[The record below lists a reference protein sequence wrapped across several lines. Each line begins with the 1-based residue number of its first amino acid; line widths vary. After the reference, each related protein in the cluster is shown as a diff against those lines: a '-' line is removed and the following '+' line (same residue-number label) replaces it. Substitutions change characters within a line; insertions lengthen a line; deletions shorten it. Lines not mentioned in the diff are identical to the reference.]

1 MATLQA
7 DLILIGAGYAGIC
20 AFEAASHHLSKG
32 SRVVVVDR
40 NEKWGG
46 MWNHVYDY
54 VRLHQP
60 YKNFTAGAR
69 QWSIGSTKPD
79 HYLARKGEIL
89 SHFTDISLVS
99 IAEKELDV
107 VFLFSHEID
116 NAQLQNVRTC
126 IITEKQQAD
135 NDKNTSKNKQVQVV
149 AYPVGILSTTSA
161 PRVTV
166 TGDRMINAVGFDIL
180 RKLPLSLSASSNR
193 VHSLT
198 PADILTGSFTSL
210 THFSTPSTAPI
221 WVVGSG
227 KTAMDVIYH
236 IAKKEPSLVS
246 RLRCVSGR
254 GTWFLN
260 REKFFP
266 TGWYEQY
273 VPSMRTSSDLLF
285 DILEKYDGNN
295 AQHVYQEMCASS
307 NAMHSAIPNPSSFVL
322 GISSTEEINVVRQ
335 ILSPP
340 TDKIVKGYLVD
351 VIDDDDASSSSSSS
365 SSTGVRLLLRDLSGK
380 HFDRSSPQGT
390 IIINATDN
398 LTEENANRFVPVID
412 SSGLVLSP
420 QRLCGFTG
428 PSATLCV
435 HAWYA
440 GTLSRVW
447 KILPRLCID
456 IENKSVAGLHLM
468 SCVVLNTAAVMS
480 VIPKTW
486 IQQWIANGNS
496 AVERYP
502 MYRMIGTG
510 LRAKRL
516 FPLLMNKFGII
527 MKERYTDKEPYNY
540 VVKERS
546 NSDQVLARL

>member
-1 MATLQA
+1 MATLHA
-7 DLILIGAGYAGIC
+7 DLILVGAGYAGIC
-20 AFEAASHHLSKG
+20 AFEAASHHLVKG
-32 SRVVVVDR
+32 ARVVVIDR

-46 MWNHVYDY
+46 MWTTVYDY

-69 QWSIGSTKPD
+69 QWAIGSTKPAK
-79 HYLARKGEIL
+79 YLARKGEIL
-89 SHFTDISLVS
+89 SHFEDIALAS

-107 VFLFSHEID
+107 VFLFSHEVV
-116 NAQLQNVRTC
+116 QLQHVR
-126 IITEKQQAD
+126 IIEKQSGHNAGQ
-135 NDKNTSKNKQVQVV
+135 KQVQVV
-149 AYPVGILSTTSA
+149 AKPVGVLATTSA
-161 PRVTV
+161 PPVTV

-180 RKLPLSLSASSNR
+180 RKQPLSLSASPNR

-198 PADILTGSFTSL
+198 PADVLTGRFTSL

-221 WVVGSG
+221 WIIGSG
-227 KTAMDVIYH
+227 KTAMDVLHH
-236 IAKKEPSLVS
+236 IAKKEPTLVP

-260 REKFFP
+260 REKSFP

-273 VPSMRTSSDLLF
+273 VPSMRTSSDVFF
-285 DILEKYDGNN
+285 DILEKYDGTN
-295 AQHVYQEMCASS
+295 AQHVYQEMCTTS

-322 GISSTEEINVVRQ
+322 GIMSSEEIKVVGQ
-335 ILSPP
+335 VLSPP
-340 TDKIVKGYLVD
+340 SDKIIKGYLIDVVD
-351 VIDDDDASSSSSSS
+351 DDEAVIDGEGARDG
-365 SSTGVRLLLRDLSGK
+365 GVRMLLRDLNGNEV
-380 HFDRSSPQGT
+380 DRAAPQGT

-398 LTEENANRFVPVID
+398 LTEANANRFGPVID

-447 KILPRLCID
+447 KQLPRLCID
-456 IENKSVAGLHLM
+456 ITDNKSVAGLHLM
-468 SCVVLNTAAVMS
+468 AVLVLNTAVVLS
-480 VIPKTW
+480 VLPKTW
-486 IQQWIANGNS
+486 KQRWITNGN
-496 AVERYP
+496 AAQERYP

-510 LRAKRL
+510 LRAKRI
-516 FPLLMNKFGII
+516 FPTLMKKFGVI
-527 MKERYTDKEPYNY
+527 MKERYTDKEPFKA
-540 VVKERS
+540 KERS
-546 NSDQVLARL
+546 RSQVLARL